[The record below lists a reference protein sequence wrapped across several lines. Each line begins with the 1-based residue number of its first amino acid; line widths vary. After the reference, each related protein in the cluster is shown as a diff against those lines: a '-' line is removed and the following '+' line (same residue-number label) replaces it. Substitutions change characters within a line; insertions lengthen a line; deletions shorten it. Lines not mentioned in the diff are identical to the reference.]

1 MGVKVFKSLDEQVA
15 ILQNKGLVIDDIDYA
30 KHVLL
35 RENYFFLMGY
45 RHLFLDSK
53 DNKSF
58 KKGTNFRELYS
69 LFYFDRQ
76 LRNII
81 FKNILIIENN
91 AKSIFSYVL
100 SSKYGYKEVNYFK
113 PSNYNQS
120 PDKVRQVNDLLKKMK
135 RQIRVNGN
143 QHEATKHYIR
153 NYGYIPLWVV
163 VKVLSF
169 GITSE
174 LYTIMKSQDQKDI
187 AKEFNVEPENLLHFL
202 PLLSNYRNLC
212 AHEDIMFEHRT
223 QKGIPNNFYHVEL
236 NIPMVNDEYIFGKND
251 LFAIVLIFK
260 YLLSEADFRLF
271 MKEVSYEINELS
283 GRIQTIPIEMVLARM
298 GFPKNYEILLELD

>member
-15 ILQNKGLVIDDIDYA
+15 ILENKGLVIEDIDNA
-30 KHVLL
+30 KHILL

-45 RHLFLDSK
+45 RHLFLEKDS
-53 DNKSF
+53 KSF
-58 KKGTNFRELYS
+58 KSGTTFRELYS
-69 LFYFDRQ
+69 LFSFDRQ

-135 RQIRVNGN
+135 RQIRVNGG

-169 GITSE
+169 GIMAE
-174 LYTIMKSQDQKDI
+174 LYTIMKPQDQKDI
-187 AKEFNVEPENLLHFL
+187 AKEFNVEPENLLCFL

-212 AHEDIMFEHRT
+212 AHEDIMFEHKT
-223 QKGIPNNFYHVEL
+223 QKGIPNNFYHVQL
-236 NIPMVNDEYIFGKND
+236 NIPMVNDEYIYGKND
-251 LFAIVLIFK
+251 LFSIVLIFK

-271 MKEVSYEINELS
+271 MREVTYEISNLEGKLKA
-283 GRIQTIPIEMVLARM
+283 IPIEVVLDRM
-298 GFPKNYEILLELD
+298 GFPKNYEVLLELD